1 MWLWKGQCWVVSHEV
16 KVGFE
21 IPRGGG
27 ERPCAYHSLTP
38 PDWICSK
45 MEAMTGLT
53 PTETTYSL
61 FGRSGWLGDGV
72 SINSSSEALRPAWTG
87 KTDCHHQNN
96 RCYGDGDLSNMKQPV
111 HSNLQLVLSTVVRD
125 KVTKMVSMQRTKC
138 WEQLSRKSTQP
149 QEPSSTSLFTQLF
162 MFCSL
167 FPALRGAMVWHN
179 HWKWCINHDGNCS
192 MDIIHQITTFKKI
205 TGLHWIWTWVCLPA

>member
-16 KVGFE
+16 KVEVE

-96 RCYGDGDLSNMKQPV
+96 RYYGDGDLSNMKQPV

-162 MFCSL
+162 FVLFSL
-167 FPALRGAMVWHN
+167 SCTKRGNGV
-179 HWKWCINHDGNCS
+179 
-192 MDIIHQITTFKKI
+192 T
-205 TGLHWIWTWVCLPA
+205 